1 MTTATK
7 GTAVYWMVVLLAA
20 LSKFATPLAQ
30 AADSHVEGTM
40 VFVPKE
46 ERGVP
51 IGERAVMGA
60 RCSGRY
66 AQSLWGQNSGVGQ
79 CRATHVG

>member
-1 MTTATK
+1 MTTTTK

-40 VFVPKE
+40 
-46 ERGVP
+46 
-51 IGERAVMGA
+51 
-60 RCSGRY
+60 CSFRKK
-66 AQSLWGQNSGVGQ
+66 SVVS
-79 CRATHVG
+79 R